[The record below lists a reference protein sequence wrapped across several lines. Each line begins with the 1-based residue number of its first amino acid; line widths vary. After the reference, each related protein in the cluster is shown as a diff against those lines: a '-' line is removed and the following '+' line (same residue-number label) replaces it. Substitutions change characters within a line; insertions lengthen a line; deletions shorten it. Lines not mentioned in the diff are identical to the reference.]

1 MLTGNSN
8 YNDLNFAMTLQFFNL
23 LNIIIQNLHSV
34 LQYYYYA
41 WYYYYDSNIKHS
53 IQQYCN
59 TECKF

>member
-8 YNDLNFAMTLQFFNL
+8 YNDLNFATTLQFFNL

-41 WYYYYDSNIKHS
+41 WYDYHDSNTKHS
-53 IQQYCN
+53 IQQNCN